1 MANDGCAVP
10 DSSREDINI
19 IRHSASE
26 ALAVMAHCGAS
37 ETALHGRLRK
47 QKKAGQD
54 RKSKEKAG
62 RKEAGRKKVEQT
74 KVTLKPNRPVRE
86 TVGPLQTL

>member
-37 ETALHGRLRK
+37 ETALHWRLRK